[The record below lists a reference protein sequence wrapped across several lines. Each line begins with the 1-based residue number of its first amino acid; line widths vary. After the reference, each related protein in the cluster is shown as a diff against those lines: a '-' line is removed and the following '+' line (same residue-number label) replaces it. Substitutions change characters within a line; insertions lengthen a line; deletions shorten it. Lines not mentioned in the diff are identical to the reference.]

1 MKDLIINAFESA
13 LRQLNTLP
21 ELKKDLEKRP
31 LSPPV
36 KILAIGKSAF
46 PMAKVCVDILNK
58 REINYSGYLLT
69 KYGNVAGIIPNL
81 IVREASHPIPD
92 VNTIKYSLEI
102 LSWLQKLYA
111 NEEIIIL
118 LSGGGSSLFEVPI
131 NGFTLEDLIAFNKNL
146 LQSGLNIKEMNY
158 ERAKKSKVK
167 AGKALNYIKA
177 MKIYCYALSDVPDNE
192 PEIIA
197 SGCFFP
203 ANSQKIEDNYYQAKL
218 KKGKQELY
226 YSIIGDNFSLR
237 YQLAKELPPPVYVQ
251 PRYFSKNVENVAEFI
266 ADFAFSTDKK
276 GMYIFGGEAP
286 VKVTGNGI
294 GGRCTHLALL
304 LAKKIAGKKHITF
317 YALAGDG
324 NDNLENVSGACVN
337 QNTAS
342 QLQERGIDIS
352 SALKNCDSYTAL
364 KAIDA
369 IIPSWSYPLNLNDIY
384 ILQIY

>member
-69 KYGNVAGIIPNL
+69 KYGNVTGIIPNL

-92 VNTIKYSLEI
+92 INTIKYSQEI
-102 LSWLQKLYA
+102 LSWLQELYA
-111 NEEIIIL
+111 NEELIIL

-203 ANSQKIEDNYYQAKL
+203 ANSQKIEDNYYEAKL
-218 KKGKQELY
+218 KKGKQKLY

-251 PRYFSKNVENVAEFI
+251 PRYFSENVENVAEFI

-317 YALAGDG
+317 YALASDG
-324 NDNLENVSGACVN
+324 NDNLENVSGAYVN
-337 QNTAS
+337 QNTLN
-342 QLQERGIDIS
+342 QLQAKGIDIS
-352 SALKNCDSYTAL
+352 SAIAECDSYSAL
-364 KAIDA
+364 KTINAVVPA
-369 IIPSWSYPLNLNDIY
+369 FQNPLNLNDIY
-384 ILQIY
+384 LLQLY

>member
-46 PMAKVCVDILNK
+46 PMAKVCVDILKN

-69 KYGNVAGIIPNL
+69 KYGNVSGIIPNL

-92 VNTIKYSLEI
+92 INTIKYSREI
-102 LSWLQKLYA
+102 LTWLQELYA
-111 NEEIIIL
+111 NEELIIL

-177 MKIYCYALSDVPDNE
+177 MKIYCYALSDVPNNE

-203 ANSQKIEDNYYQAKL
+203 ANSQKIKDNYYQAKL

-237 YQLAKELPPPVYVQ
+237 YQLAKELPPPVYVH
-251 PRYFSKNVENVAEFI
+251 PRYFSENVENVAEFI

-317 YALAGDG
+317 YALASDG
-324 NDNLENVSGACVN
+324 NDNLENVSGAYVN
-337 QNTAS
+337 QNTLN
-342 QLQERGIDIS
+342 QLQAKGIDIS
-352 SALKNCDSYTAL
+352 SAIAECDSYSAL
-364 KAIDA
+364 KTINAVVPA
-369 IIPSWSYPLNLNDIY
+369 FQNPLNLNDIY
-384 ILQIY
+384 LLQLY

>member
-31 LSPPV
+31 LSPPM

-58 REINYSGYLLT
+58 RKINYSGYLLT
-69 KYGNVAGIIPNL
+69 KYGNVSGIIPNL
-81 IVREASHPIPD
+81 IVKEASHPIPD
-92 VNTIKYSLEI
+92 INTIKYSREI
-102 LSWLQKLYA
+102 LSWLQELHA
-111 NEEIIIL
+111 NEELIIL

-203 ANSQKIEDNYYQAKL
+203 ANSQKIKDNYYQAKL

-317 YALAGDG
+317 YALASDG

-337 QNTAS
+337 QNTLN
-342 QLQERGIDIS
+342 QLQAKGIDIFS
-352 SALKNCDSYTAL
+352 VIAECDSYSALKTINAVVP
-364 KAIDA
+364 AFQN
-369 IIPSWSYPLNLNDIY
+369 PLNLNDIY
-384 ILQIY
+384 LLQLY

>member
-1 MKDLIINAFESA
+1 MKELIINAFESA

-46 PMAKVCVDILNK
+46 PMAKVCVDILKN

-69 KYGNVAGIIPNL
+69 KYGNVSGIIPNL

-92 VNTIKYSLEI
+92 INTIKYSREI
-102 LSWLQKLYA
+102 LSWLQELHA
-111 NEEIIIL
+111 NEELIIL

-203 ANSQKIEDNYYQAKL
+203 ANSQKIKDNYYQAKL

-251 PRYFSKNVENVAEFI
+251 PRYFSENVENVAEFI

-317 YALAGDG
+317 YALASDG

-337 QNTAS
+337 QNTLN
-342 QLQERGIDIS
+342 QLQAKGIDIFS
-352 SALKNCDSYTAL
+352 VIAECDSYSALKTINAVVP
-364 KAIDA
+364 AFQN
-369 IIPSWSYPLNLNDIY
+369 PLNLNDIY
-384 ILQIY
+384 LLQLY

>member
-1 MKDLIINAFESA
+1 MKELIINAFESA

-46 PMAKVCVDILNK
+46 PMAKVCVNILNK

-69 KYGNVAGIIPNL
+69 KYGNVSGIIPNL

-92 VNTIKYSLEI
+92 INTIKYSREI
-102 LSWLQKLYA
+102 LSWLQELHA
-111 NEEIIIL
+111 NEELIIL

-203 ANSQKIEDNYYQAKL
+203 ANSQKIKDNYYQAKL

-251 PRYFSKNVENVAEFI
+251 PRYFSENVENVAEFI

-317 YALAGDG
+317 YALASDG
-324 NDNLENVSGACVN
+324 NDNLENVSGAYVN
-337 QNTAS
+337 QNTLN
-342 QLQERGIDIS
+342 QLQAKGIDIS
-352 SALKNCDSYTAL
+352 SAIAECDSYSAL
-364 KAIDA
+364 KTINAVVPA
-369 IIPSWSYPLNLNDIY
+369 FQNPLNLNDIY
-384 ILQIY
+384 LLQLY

>member
-1 MKDLIINAFESA
+1 
-13 LRQLNTLP
+13 
-21 ELKKDLEKRP
+21 
-31 LSPPV
+31 
-36 KILAIGKSAF
+36 
-46 PMAKVCVDILNK
+46 
-58 REINYSGYLLT
+58 
-69 KYGNVAGIIPNL
+69 
-81 IVREASHPIPD
+81 
-92 VNTIKYSLEI
+92 
-102 LSWLQKLYA
+102 
-111 NEEIIIL
+111 
-118 LSGGGSSLFEVPI
+118 VPI

-203 ANSQKIEDNYYQAKL
+203 ANSQKIEDNYYEAKL
-218 KKGKQELY
+218 KKGKQKLY

-251 PRYFSKNVENVAEFI
+251 PRYFSENVENVAEFI

-317 YALAGDG
+317 YALASDG

-337 QNTAS
+337 QNTLN
-342 QLQERGIDIS
+342 QLQAKGIDIFS
-352 SALKNCDSYTAL
+352 VIAECDSYSALKTINAVVP
-364 KAIDA
+364 AFQN
-369 IIPSWSYPLNLNDIY
+369 PLNLNDIY
-384 ILQIY
+384 LLQLY

>member
-218 KKGKQELY
+218 KKGKQKLY

-237 YQLAKELPPPVYVQ
+237 YQLAKALTSPVEVQ
-251 PRYFSKNVENVAEFI
+251 TRYFTENAENVANSLTK
-266 ADFAFSTDKK
+266 FAFSANKK
-276 GMYIFGGEAP
+276 GIYIFGGEAS
-286 VKVTGNGI
+286 VQVTGKGK

-304 LAKKIAGKKHITF
+304 MAKKIAGKKHITF

-324 NDNLENVSGACVN
+324 NDNLKNVSGACVN
-337 QNTAS
+337 QNTAN
-342 QLQERGIDIS
+342 QLQEKGIDIS

-384 ILQIY
+384 LLQLY

>member
-146 LQSGLNIKEMNY
+146 LQSGLKIKEINY

-167 AGKALNYIKA
+167 AGKALDHIKA
-177 MKIYCYALSDVPDNE
+177 KIIYCYALSDVPNNE

-203 ANSQKIEDNYYQAKL
+203 ANSPKIDKNHYQAKL

-237 YQLAKELPPPVYVQ
+237 YQLAKALTSPVEVQ
-251 PRYFSKNVENVAEFI
+251 TRYFTENAENVANSLTK
-266 ADFAFSTDKK
+266 FAFSANKK
-276 GMYIFGGEAP
+276 GIYIFGGEAS
-286 VKVTGNGI
+286 VQVTGKGK

-304 LAKKIAGKKHITF
+304 MAKKIAGKKHITF

-324 NDNLENVSGACVN
+324 NDNLKNVSGACVN
-337 QNTAS
+337 QNTAN
-342 QLQERGIDIS
+342 QLQEKGIDIS

-384 ILQIY
+384 LLQLY

>member
-46 PMAKVCVDILNK
+46 PMAKVCVDILKN

-69 KYGNVAGIIPNL
+69 KYGNVSGIIPNL

-92 VNTIKYSLEI
+92 INTIKYSREI
-102 LSWLQKLYA
+102 LSWLQELYA
-111 NEEIIIL
+111 NEELIIL

-177 MKIYCYALSDVPDNE
+177 MKIYCYALSDVPNNE

-203 ANSQKIEDNYYQAKL
+203 ANSQKIKDNYYQAKL

-237 YQLAKELPPPVYVQ
+237 YQLAKELPPPVYVH
-251 PRYFSKNVENVAEFI
+251 PRYFSENVENVAEFI

-317 YALAGDG
+317 YALASDG
-324 NDNLENVSGACVN
+324 NDNLENVSGAYVN
-337 QNTAS
+337 QNTLN
-342 QLQERGIDIS
+342 QLQAKGIDIS
-352 SALKNCDSYTAL
+352 SAIAECDSYSAL
-364 KAIDA
+364 KTINAVVPA
-369 IIPSWSYPLNLNDIY
+369 FQNPLNLNDIY
-384 ILQIY
+384 LLQLY

>member
-1 MKDLIINAFESA
+1 
-13 LRQLNTLP
+13 
-21 ELKKDLEKRP
+21 
-31 LSPPV
+31 
-36 KILAIGKSAF
+36 
-46 PMAKVCVDILNK
+46 
-58 REINYSGYLLT
+58 
-69 KYGNVAGIIPNL
+69 
-81 IVREASHPIPD
+81 
-92 VNTIKYSLEI
+92 
-102 LSWLQKLYA
+102 
-111 NEEIIIL
+111 
-118 LSGGGSSLFEVPI
+118 
-131 NGFTLEDLIAFNKNL
+131 LIAFNKNL

-177 MKIYCYALSDVPDNE
+177 MKIYCYALSDVPNNE

-203 ANSQKIEDNYYQAKL
+203 ANSQKIKDNYYQAKL

-237 YQLAKELPPPVYVQ
+237 YQLAKELPPPVYVH
-251 PRYFSKNVENVAEFI
+251 PRYFSENVENVAEFI

-317 YALAGDG
+317 YALASDG
-324 NDNLENVSGACVN
+324 NDNLENVSGAYVN
-337 QNTAS
+337 QNTLN
-342 QLQERGIDIS
+342 QLQAKGIDIS
-352 SALKNCDSYTAL
+352 SAIAECDSYSAL
-364 KAIDA
+364 KTINAVVPA
-369 IIPSWSYPLNLNDIY
+369 FQNPLNLNDIY
-384 ILQIY
+384 LLQLY

>member
-237 YQLAKELPPPVYVQ
+237 YQLAKELPPPVYVH
-251 PRYFSKNVENVAEFI
+251 PRYFSENVENVAEFI

-317 YALAGDG
+317 YALASDG

-337 QNTAS
+337 QNTLN
-342 QLQERGIDIS
+342 QLQAKGIDIFS
-352 SALKNCDSYTAL
+352 VIAECDSYSALKTINAVVP
-364 KAIDA
+364 AFQN
-369 IIPSWSYPLNLNDIY
+369 PLNLNDIY
-384 ILQIY
+384 LLQLY

>member
-1 MKDLIINAFESA
+1 MKELIINAFESA

-92 VNTIKYSLEI
+92 VNTIKYSREI

-177 MKIYCYALSDVPDNE
+177 MKIYCYALSDVPNNE

-203 ANSQKIEDNYYQAKL
+203 ANSQKIKDNYYQAKL

-237 YQLAKELPPPVYVQ
+237 YQLAKELPPPVYVH
-251 PRYFSKNVENVAEFI
+251 PRYFSENVENVAEFI

-317 YALAGDG
+317 YALASDG
-324 NDNLENVSGACVN
+324 NDNLENVSGAYVN
-337 QNTAS
+337 QNTLN
-342 QLQERGIDIS
+342 QLQAKGIDIS
-352 SALKNCDSYTAL
+352 SAIAECDSYSAL
-364 KAIDA
+364 KTINAVVPA
-369 IIPSWSYPLNLNDIY
+369 FQNPLNLNDIY
-384 ILQIY
+384 LLQLY

>member
-69 KYGNVAGIIPNL
+69 KYGNVTGIIPNL

-92 VNTIKYSLEI
+92 INTIKYSREI
-102 LSWLQKLYA
+102 LSWLQELHA
-111 NEEIIIL
+111 NEELIIL

-251 PRYFSKNVENVAEFI
+251 PRYFSENVENVAEFI

-317 YALAGDG
+317 YALASDG
-324 NDNLENVSGACVN
+324 NDNLENVSGAYVN
-337 QNTAS
+337 QNTLN
-342 QLQERGIDIS
+342 QLQAKGIDIS
-352 SALKNCDSYTAL
+352 SAIAECDSYSAL
-364 KAIDA
+364 KTINAVVPA
-369 IIPSWSYPLNLNDIY
+369 FQNPLNLNDIY
-384 ILQIY
+384 LLQLY

>member
-251 PRYFSKNVENVAEFI
+251 PRYFSENVENVAEFI

-317 YALAGDG
+317 YALASDG

-337 QNTAS
+337 QNTLN
-342 QLQERGIDIS
+342 QLQAKGIDIFS
-352 SALKNCDSYTAL
+352 VIAECDSYSALKTINAVVP
-364 KAIDA
+364 AFQN
-369 IIPSWSYPLNLNDIY
+369 PLNLNDIY
-384 ILQIY
+384 LLQLY

>member
-31 LSPPV
+31 LSPPM

-203 ANSQKIEDNYYQAKL
+203 ANSQKIKDNYYQAKL

-237 YQLAKELPPPVYVQ
+237 YQLAKELPPPVYVH
-251 PRYFSKNVENVAEFI
+251 PRYFSENVENVAEFI

-317 YALAGDG
+317 YALASDG

-337 QNTAS
+337 QNTLN
-342 QLQERGIDIS
+342 QLQAKGIDIFS
-352 SALKNCDSYTAL
+352 VIAECDSYSALKTINAVVP
-364 KAIDA
+364 AFQN
-369 IIPSWSYPLNLNDIY
+369 PLNLNDIY
-384 ILQIY
+384 LLQLY

>member
-46 PMAKVCVDILNK
+46 PMAKVCVDILKN

-69 KYGNVAGIIPNL
+69 KYGNVSGIIPNL

-92 VNTIKYSLEI
+92 INTIKYSREI
-102 LSWLQKLYA
+102 LSWLQELHA
-111 NEEIIIL
+111 NEELIIL

-251 PRYFSKNVENVAEFI
+251 PRYFSENVENVAEFI

-317 YALAGDG
+317 YALASDG

-337 QNTAS
+337 QNTLN
-342 QLQERGIDIS
+342 QLQAKGIDIS
-352 SALKNCDSYTAL
+352 SVIAKCDSYSAL
-364 KAIDA
+364 KTINAVVPA
-369 IIPSWSYPLNLNDIY
+369 FQNPLNLNDIY
-384 ILQIY
+384 LLQLY

>member
-1 MKDLIINAFESA
+1 MKELIINAFESA

-46 PMAKVCVDILNK
+46 PMAKVCVDILKN

-69 KYGNVAGIIPNL
+69 KYGNVSGIIPNL

-92 VNTIKYSLEI
+92 INTIKYSREI
-102 LSWLQKLYA
+102 LSWLQELHA
-111 NEEIIIL
+111 NEELIIL

-177 MKIYCYALSDVPDNE
+177 MKIYCYALSDVPNNE

-203 ANSQKIEDNYYQAKL
+203 ANSQKIKDNYYQAKL

-237 YQLAKELPPPVYVQ
+237 YQLAKELPPPVYVH
-251 PRYFSKNVENVAEFI
+251 PRYFSENVENVAEFI

-317 YALAGDG
+317 YALASDG
-324 NDNLENVSGACVN
+324 NDNLENVSGAYVN
-337 QNTAS
+337 QNTLN
-342 QLQERGIDIS
+342 QLQAKGIDIS
-352 SALKNCDSYTAL
+352 SAIAECDSYSAL
-364 KAIDA
+364 KTINAVVPA
-369 IIPSWSYPLNLNDIY
+369 FQNPLNLNDIY
-384 ILQIY
+384 LLQLY

>member
-1 MKDLIINAFESA
+1 MKELIINAFESA

-46 PMAKVCVDILNK
+46 PMANVCVDILNN

-69 KYGNVAGIIPNL
+69 KYGNVSGIIPNL

-92 VNTIKYSLEI
+92 INTIKYSREI
-102 LSWLQKLYA
+102 LSWLQELHA
-111 NEEIIIL
+111 NEELIIL

-177 MKIYCYALSDVPDNE
+177 MKIYCYALSDVPNNE

-203 ANSQKIEDNYYQAKL
+203 ANSQKIKDNYYQAKL

-237 YQLAKELPPPVYVQ
+237 YQLAKELPPPVYVH
-251 PRYFSKNVENVAEFI
+251 PRYFSENVENVAEFI

-317 YALAGDG
+317 YALASDG
-324 NDNLENVSGACVN
+324 NDNLENVSGAYVN
-337 QNTAS
+337 QNTLN
-342 QLQERGIDIS
+342 QLQAKGIDIS
-352 SALKNCDSYTAL
+352 SAIAECDSYSAL
-364 KAIDA
+364 KTINAVVPA
-369 IIPSWSYPLNLNDIY
+369 FQNPLNLNDIY
-384 ILQIY
+384 LLQLY